1 MSRKPK
7 NMITRKLG
15 FIITGILLFS
25 LIIIFISMYRANY
38 NEIKKSAGVEAYGC
52 ANITTALVD
61 PSDLA
66 KIKQGD
72 TEVAEKVGDEIS
84 WTIQHK
90 NIFEGQYI
98 IDLDKELLA
107 VDENLLD
114 QGFDPRYDIEINDED
129 LQQVIETKVQVYSD
143 VYQFGAMN
151 RLTGYA
157 PIFKDHDSS
166 KEVVAISAIDF
177 ESSFVHSR
185 NWDMIKGS

>member
-1 MSRKPK
+1 
-7 NMITRKLG
+7 
-15 FIITGILLFS
+15 
-25 LIIIFISMYRANY
+25 MYRANY

-90 NIFEGQYI
+90 NIFAGQYI

-114 QGFDPRYDIEINDED
+114 QGFAPGDDFEINDEE
-129 LQQVIETKVQVYSD
+129 LQQVIDTKAPVYSD
-143 VYQFGAMN
+143 VYELFGMK
-151 RLTGYA
+151 R
-157 PIFKDHDSS
+157 
-166 KEVVAISAIDF
+166 
-177 ESSFVHSR
+177 
-185 NWDMIKGS
+185 M